1 MKILDEIMACHR
13 DGGTI
18 TYRDLLPVVD
28 AVQKLESDLVRA
40 VHADGTKACYIGQL
54 REEVRA
60 LTAQRDASLDPL
72 VRAKMLAL
80 TPTVAFPGLDHLTRA
95 FEKWETAYRSG
106 ETLSPEEAAQMTVR
120 EAAANKAE
128 HFLKLLAEVQL

>member
-1 MKILDEIMACHR
+1 MKILDEIMALDR
-13 DGGTI
+13 AGTPVK
-18 TYRDLLPVVD
+18 YRDLLPVVA
-28 AVQKLESDLVRA
+28 AVRALEDDLARA
-40 VHADGTKACYIGQL
+40 VHADGTKACYIGHL

-72 VRAKMLAL
+72 VRAKMMAP
-80 TPTVAFPGLDHLTRA
+80 TPTVAFPSLDHLTRA
-95 FEKWETAYRSG
+95 FEKWETAYRAG
-106 ETLSPEEAAQMTVR
+106 ETMSAEEAAQMTVQ